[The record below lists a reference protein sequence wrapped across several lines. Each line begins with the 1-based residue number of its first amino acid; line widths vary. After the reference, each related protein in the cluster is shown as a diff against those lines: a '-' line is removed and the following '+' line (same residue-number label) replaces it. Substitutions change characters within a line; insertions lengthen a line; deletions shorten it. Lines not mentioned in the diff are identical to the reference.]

1 MKYFF
6 FLFVA
11 VLIFSCQKK
20 EKNEITYN
28 LVDKYIDSTNSG
40 EKGKTRIVAEQF
52 QRNDDSGAFVILN
65 FYHKEKIIDY
75 KSQKYKY
82 KWHFDNRY
90 YFETTSPLGIGA
102 NLQDFN
108 NDGFKDF
115 TYQSSTAARGG
126 NEVRKLFIYN
136 PVSKKFNYIRNSER
150 YPNLFYNS
158 KLNCIGS
165 IILTGS
171 TTSYFLKI
179 KKDTLYDFAKVD
191 ASDSVLVKERNEN
204 GEYQIIQKR
213 KLNKNEDELST
224 FSNFKPLEK

>member
-1 MKYFF
+1 MKSLFF
-6 FLFVA
+6 SFAIIL
-11 VLIFSCQKK
+11 LFSCQKK
-20 EKNEITYN
+20 DTNFI
-28 LVDKYIDSTNSG
+28 LVDKFIDSTNSG
-40 EKGKTRIVAEQF
+40 EKGKTKIVAEQF
-52 QRNDDSGAFVILN
+52 SRDGDSEAFIILN
-65 FYHKEKIIDY
+65 FYHKEKVRDY
-75 KSQKYKY
+75 KSQKYQE
-82 KWHFDNRY
+82 KWNFDDRF
-90 YFETTSPLGIGA
+90 YFDTNSVLGIDA

-115 TYQSSTAARGG
+115 TYHSGEAARGG

-136 PVSKKFNYIRNSER
+136 PLSKGFNYIKNSER

-165 IILTGS
+165 VILTGS

-179 KKDTLYDFAKVD
+179 KKDTLYDFANVD
-191 ASDSVLVKERNEN
+191 VSDSILVKERNEN

-224 FSNFKPLEK
+224 FSNYKPLEK